1 MPFGMPWHAGCCWIF
16 LDGSWNTKTRPTYA
30 TPQLGRS
37 VFWEWIQHH
46 LLRRL
51 LRRILRRWHR
61 FCHVLVGSGALVLSA
76 FGYTAGDVVMRL
88 IGSPG
93 ISDMLL
99 ATSALAVGLVLD
111 VDSAGVKSGLAHPG
125 RIRQVGHFG
134 D

>member
-1 MPFGMPWHAGCCWIF
+1 MVADAGAAVSCTAGTA
-16 LDGSWNTKTRPTYA
+16 LAATYVHGVTA
-30 TPQLGRS
+30 APAL
-37 VFWEWIQHH
+37 
-46 LLRRL
+46 
-51 LRRILRRWHR
+51 
-61 FCHVLVGSGALVLSA
+61 VLVGSGALVLSA

-111 VDSAGVKSGLAHPG
+111 VDGAGVKSGLAHPG